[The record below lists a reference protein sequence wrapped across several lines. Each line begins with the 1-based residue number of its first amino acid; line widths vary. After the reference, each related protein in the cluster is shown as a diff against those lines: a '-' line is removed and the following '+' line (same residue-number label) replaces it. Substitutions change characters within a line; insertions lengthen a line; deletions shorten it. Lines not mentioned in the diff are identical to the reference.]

1 MNKYFIKRL
10 LQSVPVLLLSSIII
24 FSILHFTPGDP
35 AYFVAGLDATPEVL
49 EAVRIKMGLNKPFYE
64 QYYLWLSDI
73 LSGNFGNSAINHQ
86 PVSKLILGRLPAT
99 IHFTLSGFIL
109 TIILSFLI
117 GIPAGLKPNS
127 IVDYFCSIYSALAFG
142 IPVFWLG
149 ILLILL
155 FSVILRILPP
165 SGYISIFEDP
175 VLSLKS
181 LMLPTITLALANSGA
196 LARFIKFSILEIT
209 SQDYIRTAR
218 SKGLLENVIVRR
230 HVLKN
235 AMIPV
240 LTVATLMIGGL
251 LGGVVVIEVI
261 FAWPGIGRLLLE
273 ALNNRDYPVVQ
284 GTLLFVVFIIILVNL
299 LTDLLYIY
307 FDPRIKYV

>member
-1 MNKYFIKRL
+1 M
-10 LQSVPVLLLSSIII
+10 
-24 FSILHFTPGDP
+24 
-35 AYFVAGLDATPEVL
+35 
-49 EAVRIKMGLNKPFYE
+49 
-64 QYYLWLSDI
+64 
-73 LSGNFGNSAINHQ
+73 
-86 PVSKLILGRLPAT
+86 
-99 IHFTLSGFIL
+99 
-109 TIILSFLI
+109 
-117 GIPAGLKPNS
+117 
-127 IVDYFCSIYSALAFG
+127 
-142 IPVFWLG
+142 
-149 ILLILL
+149 L

-307 FDPRIKYV
+307 FDPRIKYE

>member
-1 MNKYFIKRL
+1 MVI
-10 LQSVPVLLLSSIII
+10 LQVQVNL
-24 FSILHFTPGDP
+24 
-35 AYFVAGLDATPEVL
+35 PEVL
-49 EAVRIKMGLNKPFYE
+49 VFTGTDMCNIG
-64 QYYLWLSDI
+64 WI
-73 LSGNFGNSAINHQ
+73 SGNNRQS
-86 PVSKLILGRLPAT
+86 
-99 IHFTLSGFIL
+99 
-109 TIILSFLI
+109 
-117 GIPAGLKPNS
+117 
-127 IVDYFCSIYSALAFG
+127 Y
-142 IPVFWLG
+142 
-149 ILLILL
+149 
-155 FSVILRILPP
+155 
-165 SGYISIFEDP
+165 
-175 VLSLKS
+175 
-181 LMLPTITLALANSGA
+181 
-196 LARFIKFSILEIT
+196 LEIT

-235 AMIPV
+235 AIIPV

-299 LTDLLYIY
+299 VTDLLYIY